1 MSGDGEGVSGVHDA
15 PAAYKAGANEKT
27 SAGGRGPGHRPGA
40 RSAGAKQQ
48 GRNMAIRK
56 ILIVDDS
63 PTERHVLNDM
73 LTKSGFEV
81 VASDNGEDA
90 ILKAKSLKPDLILMD
105 VVMPGLNGF
114 QATRAISR
122 DPDTRAIPII
132 LCTSKSQETDK
143 IWGMRQG
150 ARDYIV
156 KPVNRDEL
164 LEKIAAIG

>member
-1 MSGDGEGVSGVHDA
+1 MTSTGRPVAASRSLDEMRAPVTAAAVVSEEKKIQGGKMS
-15 PAAYKAGANEKT
+15 
-27 SAGGRGPGHRPGA
+27 
-40 RSAGAKQQ
+40 
-48 GRNMAIRK
+48 IRR

-73 LTKSGFEV
+73 LTKSGYEV

-90 ILKAKSLKPDLILMD
+90 ILKAKALKPDLILMD

-122 DPDTRAIPII
+122 DPDTRTIPII

>member
-1 MSGDGEGVSGVHDA
+1 MAAADLHSPKTAREPAEAKIGV
-15 PAAYKAGANEKT
+15 GA
-27 SAGGRGPGHRPGA
+27 
-40 RSAGAKQQ
+40 
-48 GRNMAIRK
+48 MAIRK

-73 LTKSGFEV
+73 LTKAGYEV
-81 VASDNGEDA
+81 VTSDNGEDA

-122 DPDTRAIPII
+122 DPGTRAIPII

>member
-1 MSGDGEGVSGVHDA
+1 MSEVSLDELRA
-15 PAAYKAGANEKT
+15 PVAAAPQGSKKQ
-27 SAGGRGPGHRPGA
+27 GGKM
-40 RSAGAKQQ
+40 S
-48 GRNMAIRK
+48 IRR

-73 LTKSGFEV
+73 LTKSGYEV
-81 VASDNGEDA
+81 MASDNGEDA
-90 ILKAKSLKPDLILMD
+90 IQKAKSLRPDLILMD
-105 VVMPGLNGF
+105 VVMPGLNGV

>member
-1 MSGDGEGVSGVHDA
+1 MRRRGWRRGR
-15 PAAYKAGANEKT
+15 
-27 SAGGRGPGHRPGA
+27 GGRCKGRGA
-40 RSAGAKQQ
+40 MTIKR
-48 GRNMAIRK
+48 

-73 LTKSGFEV
+73 LTKAGYEV

-90 ILKAKSLKPDLILMD
+90 ILKAKTSKPDVILMD
-105 VVMPGLNGF
+105 IVMPGLNGF

-122 DPDTRAIPII
+122 DPQTRSVPII
-132 LCTSKSQETDK
+132 ICTSKSQETDK

-156 KPVNRDEL
+156 KPISRDEL
-164 LEKIAAIG
+164 IAKIVALG

>member
-1 MSGDGEGVSGVHDA
+1 VPLHSDVGEVSLDELRA
-15 PAAYKAGANEKT
+15 PAAPAPLGSKSRTKHQ
-27 SAGGRGPGHRPGA
+27 GGKM
-40 RSAGAKQQ
+40 S
-48 GRNMAIRK
+48 IRK

-73 LTKSGFEV
+73 LTKSGYEV
-81 VASDNGEDA
+81 MASDNGEDA
-90 ILKAKSLKPDLILMD
+90 ILKAKSLRPDLILMD

>member
-1 MSGDGEGVSGVHDA
+1 MMAAIDLHA
-15 PAAYKAGANEKT
+15 PGPAREIAGARE
-27 SAGGRGPGHRPGA
+27 
-40 RSAGAKQQ
+40 Q
-48 GRNMAIRK
+48 GRTMAIRK

-73 LTKSGFEV
+73 LTKAGYEV
-81 VASDNGEDA
+81 VTSDNGEDA

-122 DPDTRAIPII
+122 DADTKNIPIV
-132 LCTSKSQETDK
+132 LCTSKSLETDK

-156 KPVNRDEL
+156 KPVNRDDL
-164 LEKIAAIG
+164 LAKIAALA